1 MKTRQDFRVK
11 IRAVSAAQHHPAK
24 GARIFMQYDKQQVAE
39 KLNRWEHF
47 LEFYRLPEWDDLP
60 QIDLYLD
67 QVIALVNQYLGFFVY
82 DPAEE
87 KLLTPSMVNNYV
99 KLRLIPAPVRKKY
112 GRKHIALLLMV
123 CTFKQSVSMAAMS
136 EMLPPDDE
144 ELIHQEYVRY
154 TASFLRI
161 SRYVVQQAKASAAPI
176 YDETSNTGNEVSD
189 LVVGSAIAASFA
201 RLLAGK
207 LIALH
212 LPSKLGTLDE
222 TFHRE

>member
-1 MKTRQDFRVK
+1 
-11 IRAVSAAQHHPAK
+11 
-24 GARIFMQYDKQQVAE
+24 MQYDKEQVAK
-39 KLNRWEHF
+39 KLNRWEDF
-47 LEFYRLPEWDDLP
+47 LGSYRLPEWEELP
-60 QIDLYLD
+60 KIDLYLD

-82 DPAEE
+82 DPTEE

-123 CTFKQSVSMAAMS
+123 CTFKQSISMAAMM
-136 EMLPPDDE
+136 EMMPKDDE
-144 ELIHQEYVRY
+144 ELIHQEYARY

-176 YDETSNTGNEVSD
+176 YDENSNTGTEVSD

-212 LPSKLGTLDE
+212 LPPEAQDE
-222 TFHRE
+222 APLSE

>member
-1 MKTRQDFRVK
+1 
-11 IRAVSAAQHHPAK
+11 
-24 GARIFMQYDKQQVAE
+24 MQYDKQQVAE
-39 KLNRWEHF
+39 KLDRWERF
-47 LEFYRLPEWDDLP
+47 LGGYRLPEWDDLP

-67 QVIALVNQYLGFFVY
+67 QVIALVNRYLGFFVY

-112 GRKHIALLLMV
+112 ARKHIALLLMI

-136 EMLPPDDE
+136 VMLPPDDE
-144 ELIHQEYVRY
+144 ERIHQEYLRF

-161 SRYVVQQAKASAAPI
+161 SKYVVQQAKTSAEPI
-176 YDETSNTGNEVSD
+176 FDETSDTGNEVSD
-189 LVVGSAIAASFA
+189 LVVGSSIAASFA

-212 LPSKLGTLDE
+212 LPPEPE
-222 TFHRE
+222 TPDATTTEQ

>member
-1 MKTRQDFRVK
+1 M
-11 IRAVSAAQHHPAK
+11 
-24 GARIFMQYDKQQVAE
+24 GYDKQQVAE
-39 KLNRWEHF
+39 KLNRWERF
-47 LEFYRLPEWDDLP
+47 LDSYRLPEWDELP
-60 QIDLYLD
+60 KIDFYLD

-82 DPAEE
+82 DPEEE

-112 GRKHIALLLMV
+112 GRRHIALLLMI
-123 CTFKQSVSMAAMS
+123 CTLKQSVSMAAMS

-144 ELIHQEYVRY
+144 ELIHQEYVRFI
-154 TASFLRI
+154 ASYQRI
-161 SRYVVQQAKASAAPI
+161 SRYVVQQAKASAEPI
-176 YDETSNTGNEVSD
+176 YDESSNTGNEVSD

-212 LPSKLGTLDE
+212 LPQEQDTLGEVFD
-222 TFHRE
+222 RE

>member
-1 MKTRQDFRVK
+1 MGYEKK
-11 IRAVSAAQHHPAK
+11 
-24 GARIFMQYDKQQVAE
+24 QVAE

-47 LEFYRLPEWDDLP
+47 LDSYRLPEWNDLP
-60 QIDLYLD
+60 HIDLYLD

-82 DPAEE
+82 DPTEE

-112 GRKHIALLLMV
+112 ARKHIALLLMI
-123 CTFKQSVSMAAMS
+123 CTFKQSLSMAAMA
-136 EMLPPDDE
+136 EMLPLDDE
-144 ELIHQEYVRY
+144 ELIHQEYVRF
-154 TASFLRI
+154 TASYLRI

-176 YDETSNTGNEVSD
+176 YDETSNTGTEVSD

-212 LPSKLGTLDE
+212 LPPENETLGE
-222 TFHRE
+222 VFNRE

>member
-1 MKTRQDFRVK
+1 
-11 IRAVSAAQHHPAK
+11 
-24 GARIFMQYDKQQVAE
+24 MQYDKQQVAE
-39 KLNRWEHF
+39 KLNRWERF
-47 LEFYRLPEWDDLP
+47 LDSYRLPEWEELP
-60 QIDLYLD
+60 QIELYLD
-67 QVIALVNQYLGFFVY
+67 QVIALVNNYVGFFVY
-82 DPAEE
+82 DPTEE

-144 ELIHQEYVRY
+144 EQIHQEYMRFTVSY
-154 TASFLRI
+154 LRI

-176 YDETSNTGNEVSD
+176 YDEASNTGNEVSD

-212 LPSKLGTLDE
+212 LPQEHETLSEVFD
-222 TFHRE
+222 RE

>member
-1 MKTRQDFRVK
+1 M
-11 IRAVSAAQHHPAK
+11 
-24 GARIFMQYDKQQVAE
+24 GYDKQQVAE
-39 KLNRWEHF
+39 KLNRWERF
-47 LEFYRLPEWDDLP
+47 LDSYRLPEWDELP
-60 QIDLYLD
+60 KIDFYLD

-82 DPAEE
+82 DPEEE

-112 GRKHIALLLMV
+112 GRRHIALLLMI
-123 CTFKQSVSMAAMS
+123 CTLKQSVSMAAMS

-144 ELIHQEYVRY
+144 ELIHQEYVRFI
-154 TASFLRI
+154 ASYQRI
-161 SRYVVQQAKASAAPI
+161 SRYVVQQAKASAEPI
-176 YDETSNTGNEVSD
+176 YDESSNTGNEVSD

-212 LPSKLGTLDE
+212 LPQEQETLGDV
-222 TFHRE
+222 FDRE

>member
-1 MKTRQDFRVK
+1 ML
-11 IRAVSAAQHHPAK
+11 
-24 GARIFMQYDKQQVAE
+24 YDKHQVAE
-39 KLNRWEHF
+39 KLTRWERF
-47 LEFYRLPEWDDLP
+47 LEVYNLPEWEDLP

-82 DPAEE
+82 DPTEE

-123 CTFKQSVSMAAMS
+123 CTFKQSLSMAAVQA
-136 EMLPPDDE
+136 MLPTDDE
-144 ELIHQEYVRY
+144 ELIHQEYIRY
-154 TASFLRI
+154 TASFSRI
-161 SRYVVQQAKASAAPI
+161 SRYVVQQAKASAEPI
-176 YDETSNTGNEVSD
+176 YDQNSHTGTEVSD

-212 LPSKLGTLDE
+212 LPQQDATLNEVFD
-222 TFHRE
+222 RE

>member
-1 MKTRQDFRVK
+1 
-11 IRAVSAAQHHPAK
+11 
-24 GARIFMQYDKQQVAE
+24 MQYDKQQVAE
-39 KLNRWEHF
+39 KLVRWERF
-47 LEFYRLPEWDDLP
+47 LGSYHLPEWEELP
-60 QIDLYLD
+60 QIELYLD
-67 QVIALVNQYLGFFVY
+67 QVIALVNNYLGCFVY

-123 CTFKQSVSMAAMS
+123 CTFKQSLSMAAMS
-136 EMLPPDDE
+136 EMLPLDDE
-144 ELIHQEYVRY
+144 EQIHQEYVRFI
-154 TASFLRI
+154 ASYQRI
-161 SRYVVQQAKASAAPI
+161 SRYVVQQAKASAEPI
-176 YDETSNTGNEVSD
+176 YDETSDTGTEVSD

-212 LPSKLGTLDE
+212 LPQEQETLGDV
-222 TFHRE
+222 FDRE

>member
-1 MKTRQDFRVK
+1 
-11 IRAVSAAQHHPAK
+11 
-24 GARIFMQYDKQQVAE
+24 MQYDKQQVAE
-39 KLNRWEHF
+39 KLNRWERF
-47 LEFYRLPEWDDLP
+47 LDSYRLPEWEELP
-60 QIDLYLD
+60 QIELYLD
-67 QVIALVNQYLGFFVY
+67 QVIALVNNYVGFFVY
-82 DPAEE
+82 DPTEE

-144 ELIHQEYVRY
+144 EQIHQEYMRFTVSY
-154 TASFLRI
+154 LRI

-176 YDETSNTGNEVSD
+176 YDEASNTGNEVSD

-212 LPSKLGTLDE
+212 LPQEQGTLSEVFD
-222 TFHRE
+222 RE

>member
-1 MKTRQDFRVK
+1 ML
-11 IRAVSAAQHHPAK
+11 
-24 GARIFMQYDKQQVAE
+24 YDKDQVAE
-39 KLNRWEHF
+39 KLTRWERF
-47 LEFYRLPEWDDLP
+47 LEVYNLPEWEDLP

-82 DPAEE
+82 DPTEE

-112 GRKHIALLLMV
+112 GRKHIALLLMI
-123 CTFKQSVSMAAMS
+123 CTFKQSLSMAAVQA
-136 EMLPPDDE
+136 MLPTDDE
-144 ELIHQEYVRY
+144 ELIHQEYIRY
-154 TASFLRI
+154 TASFSRI
-161 SRYVVQQAKASAAPI
+161 SRYVVQQAKASAEPI
-176 YDETSNTGNEVSD
+176 YDKASNTGTEVSD

-212 LPSKLGTLDE
+212 LPQEDE
-222 TFHRE
+222 TLNEVFDRE

>member
-1 MKTRQDFRVK
+1 M
-11 IRAVSAAQHHPAK
+11 
-24 GARIFMQYDKQQVAE
+24 GYDRQQVAE
-39 KLNRWEHF
+39 KLNRWERF
-47 LEFYRLPEWDDLP
+47 LDSYRLPEWDDLP

-82 DPAEE
+82 DPTEE

-112 GRKHIALLLMV
+112 GRRHIALLLMI

-144 ELIHQEYVRY
+144 ELIHQEYIRF
-154 TASFLRI
+154 TASYQRI
-161 SRYVVQQAKASAAPI
+161 SRYVVQQAKASAEPI
-176 YDETSNTGNEVSD
+176 YDETSDTGTEVSD

-212 LPSKLGTLDE
+212 QPPEQDTLNEVFD
-222 TFHRE
+222 RE

>member
-1 MKTRQDFRVK
+1 
-11 IRAVSAAQHHPAK
+11 
-24 GARIFMQYDKQQVAE
+24 MQYDKHLVAE
-39 KLNRWEHF
+39 KLTRWERF
-47 LEFYRLPEWDDLP
+47 LDTYRLPEWEELP
-60 QIDLYLD
+60 KIDLYLD

-82 DPAEE
+82 DPEEE

-123 CTFKQSVSMAAMS
+123 CTFKQSVSMAAMQD
-136 EMLPPDDE
+136 MLPTDDE
-144 ELIHQEYVRY
+144 ELIHQEYARY
-154 TASFLRI
+154 TKSFQRI
-161 SRYVVQQAKASAAPI
+161 SSYVVQQAKERAQPI
-176 YDETSNTGNEVSD
+176 YDESSHTDTEVSD

-212 LPSKLGTLDE
+212 LPPESILAEDKE
-222 TFHRE
+222 

>member
-1 MKTRQDFRVK
+1 M
-11 IRAVSAAQHHPAK
+11 
-24 GARIFMQYDKQQVAE
+24 GYDKQQVAE
-39 KLNRWEHF
+39 KLNRWERF
-47 LEFYRLPEWDDLP
+47 LDSYRLPEWDELP
-60 QIDLYLD
+60 KIDFYLD

-82 DPAEE
+82 DPEEE

-112 GRKHIALLLMV
+112 GRRHIALLLMI

-144 ELIHQEYVRY
+144 ELIHQEYIRFI
-154 TASFLRI
+154 ASFQRI
-161 SRYVVQQAKASAAPI
+161 SRYVVQQAKASAEPI
-176 YDETSNTGNEVSD
+176 YDEISNTGNEVSD

-212 LPSKLGTLDE
+212 LPDEQNSLDE
-222 TFHRE
+222 VFDRE

>member
-1 MKTRQDFRVK
+1 ML
-11 IRAVSAAQHHPAK
+11 
-24 GARIFMQYDKQQVAE
+24 YDKDQVAE
-39 KLNRWEHF
+39 KLTRWERF
-47 LEFYRLPEWDDLP
+47 LEVYNLPEWEDLP

-82 DPAEE
+82 DPTEE

-112 GRKHIALLLMV
+112 GRKHIALLLMI
-123 CTFKQSVSMAAMS
+123 CTFKQSLSMAAVQA
-136 EMLPPDDE
+136 MLPTDDE

-154 TASFLRI
+154 TASFSRI
-161 SRYVVQQAKASAAPI
+161 SRYVVQQAKASAEPI
-176 YDETSNTGNEVSD
+176 YDKASNTGTEVSD

-212 LPSKLGTLDE
+212 LPQEDE
-222 TFHRE
+222 TLNEVFDRE

>member
-1 MKTRQDFRVK
+1 M
-11 IRAVSAAQHHPAK
+11 
-24 GARIFMQYDKQQVAE
+24 GYDKQQVAE
-39 KLNRWEHF
+39 KLNRWERF
-47 LEFYRLPEWDDLP
+47 LDSYRLPEWDELP
-60 QIDLYLD
+60 KIDFYLD

-82 DPAEE
+82 DPEEE

-112 GRKHIALLLMV
+112 GRRHIALLLMI

-144 ELIHQEYVRY
+144 ELIHQEYVRFI
-154 TASFLRI
+154 ASYQRI
-161 SRYVVQQAKASAAPI
+161 SRYVVQQAKASAEPI
-176 YDETSNTGNEVSD
+176 YDEISNTGNEVSD

-212 LPSKLGTLDE
+212 LPTEQKTLDE
-222 TFHRE
+222 VFDRE

>member
-1 MKTRQDFRVK
+1 
-11 IRAVSAAQHHPAK
+11 
-24 GARIFMQYDKQQVAE
+24 MQYDKQQVAD
-39 KLNRWEHF
+39 KLYRWEHF
-47 LEFYRLPEWDDLP
+47 LDSYRLPEWDELP
-60 QIDLYLD
+60 QIALYLD
-67 QVIALVNQYLGFFVY
+67 QVIALVNNYVGFFVY
-82 DPAEE
+82 DPTEE

-144 ELIHQEYVRY
+144 EQIHQEYVRF
-154 TASFLRI
+154 TASYLRI

-176 YDETSNTGNEVSD
+176 YDETSNTGTEVSD

-212 LPSKLGTLDE
+212 LPEEQETLTEVFD
-222 TFHRE
+222 RE

>member
-1 MKTRQDFRVK
+1 
-11 IRAVSAAQHHPAK
+11 
-24 GARIFMQYDKQQVAE
+24 MQYDRQQVAD
-39 KLNRWEHF
+39 KLNQWEHF
-47 LEFYRLPEWDDLP
+47 LYGYRLPEWEDLP

-82 DPAEE
+82 DPTEE

-99 KLRLIPAPVRKKY
+99 KLRLIPAPIRKKY

-123 CTFKQSVSMAAMS
+123 CAFKQSVSMAAMQA
-136 EMLPPDDE
+136 MLPADDE
-144 ELIHQEYVRY
+144 ELIHQEYARF

-161 SRYVVQQAKASAAPI
+161 SRYVVQQAKASAEPI
-176 YDETSNTGNEVSD
+176 YDELSDTGSEVSD

-212 LPSKLGTLDE
+212 LPPQE
-222 TFHRE
+222 TALNEVFDRE

>member
-1 MKTRQDFRVK
+1 
-11 IRAVSAAQHHPAK
+11 
-24 GARIFMQYDKQQVAE
+24 MQYDKALVAD
-39 KLNRWEHF
+39 KLLRWERF
-47 LEFYRLPEWDDLP
+47 LDGFRLPGWDELP
-60 QIDLYLD
+60 KIALYMD
-67 QVIALVNQYLGFFVY
+67 QVIGLINQYLGFFVY
-82 DPAEE
+82 DPSEE

-99 KLRLIPAPVRKKY
+99 KQRLLPAPVRKKY

-144 ELIHQEYVRY
+144 EQIHQEYVRFI
-154 TASFLRI
+154 ASYQRI
-161 SRYVVQQAKASAAPI
+161 SRYVVQQAKASAEPI
-176 YDETSNTGNEVSD
+176 YDETSDTGTEVSD

-212 LPSKLGTLDE
+212 LPQEQETLGDV
-222 TFHRE
+222 FDRE